1 MMNYRKIIAGL
12 LLITGFIFT
21 TAFIGPGD
29 GTVQKIAAQL
39 DKWASSNP
47 PEKVYLQ
54 FDKPYYSVGDD
65 IWFKA
70 YITLG
75 GLHRL
80 SGLSGVLN
88 VELLDDRDSIK
99 QHIKLPV
106 ASGLTWGDFA
116 LSDTLAE
123 GNYRIRAYT
132 NWMRNAGEDYFF
144 DQHITIINAIRNKVF
159 AKAAYTYATE
169 NGKEKVS
176 ALINYTDGNG
186 SPYAAKEVKYTV
198 ELNGKTVA
206 HGKGITNDKGNVAVN
221 FTNSL
226 NAQFSSG
233 RVVTDLVIDK
243 NETITK
249 TVPVKAISAN
259 VDVQFFPESGSLVNG
274 IHSKVAFKAV
284 GADGLGVDIK
294 GTIIDDKLNTI
305 ATFSSQHLGM
315 GSFTL
320 TPETAATYKAHIIF
334 ADGSSKDIEL
344 PKAIN
349 KGYVLTIGTD
359 DPDKLKIR
367 VTTSRQLLI
376 DNADDTLSLVAQ
388 SGGQIYYAA
397 KSNPGTTNFT
407 ATVPRD
413 RFPSGIAQFTLFSS
427 KGEPLNERL
436 VFIQNPDQLKLN
448 VSTDKQTYAP
458 EQKVKIKLNA
468 QNPDAKPVVGS
479 FSVSVTDET
488 KVPVDENSENSI
500 LTNFLLT
507 SDLRGYIEKPNYYF
521 NNPTDQTRADLD
533 LLMLTQGYH
542 RFEWKQI
549 LNDKFPVIAYQPEKT
564 LGISGHITTLGG
576 KPIAHGKVT
585 LLSTQKGFF
594 YLDTVTDEQGR
605 FEFKNLVFSDSVK
618 FVIQARTDKNHKNVQ
633 IDLDNII
640 PQRVNGDK
648 NAPDIKVNVY
658 DGSST
663 YLKSSKDL
671 FNEELKYGMA
681 KRTIV
686 LKEVVIKSTRP
697 VVKHSSNLN
706 GPGNADQVLVGDQI
720 PQGCVTLDQC
730 LQGRLIGVIF
740 RNGIPYSTR
749 GGMMTINLD
758 GMVLPA
764 DELNDINIDDIAS
777 IEVLR
782 SGFYSAVYGSQAGPG
797 GMIILSSKTGDDYNK
812 GFLSRPAPG
821 IITYAP
827 IGYYKARLFYSP
839 QYDDPKTDIPVA
851 DLRTTIY
858 WNPNIITDKEGNASF
873 EFFDAGS
880 KATYRVV
887 IEGIDVDGN
896 LGRQV
901 YRYKVE

>member
-1 MMNYRKIIAGL
+1 MMNYRKIIAGFF
-12 LLITGFIFT
+12 LITGFIVT

-29 GTVQKIAAQL
+29 ETVQKIAAQL

-144 DQHITIINAIRNKVF
+144 DQHITIINAINNKVF
-159 AKAAYTYATE
+159 AKTAYTYTTE
-169 NGKEKVS
+169 NGKEKVN

-186 SPYAAKEVKYTV
+186 APYAAKEVKYIV
-198 ELNGKTVA
+198 EIDTRTVA
-206 HGKGITNDKGNVAVN
+206 HGKGITDDKGNLAVSFAN
-221 FTNSL
+221 ALTTPFTN
-226 NAQFSSG
+226 G
-233 RVVTDLVIDK
+233 RIITDVVLDK

-249 TVPVKAISAN
+249 TIPVKATSNN
-259 VDVQFFPESGSLVNG
+259 VDVQFFPESGSLVTG
-274 IHSKVAFKAV
+274 INSRIAFKAV
-284 GADGLGVDIK
+284 GADGLGADIK
-294 GTIIDDKLNTI
+294 GTIIDDKLNTV
-305 ATFSSQHLGM
+305 ATFNSQHLGM
-315 GSFTL
+315 GSFML
-320 TPETAATYKAHIIF
+320 VPETGTTYKAHIIF
-334 ADGSSKDIEL
+334 SDGSSKDFEL
-344 PKAIN
+344 PKAID
-349 KGYVLTIGTD
+349 KGYVLTIGID
-359 DPDKLKIR
+359 DPGNLKIK
-367 VTTSRQLLI
+367 VSTSRQLLV
-376 DNADDTLSLVAQ
+376 DNTADTLSLVAQ

-397 KSNPGTTNFT
+397 KSNPGSTNFT
-407 ATVPRD
+407 ATVPRN
-413 RFPSGIAQFTLFSS
+413 RFPSGIIQFTLFSS

-448 VSTDKQTYAP
+448 VSTERQTYAP
-458 EQKVKIKLNA
+458 EQKVKINLNA
-468 QNPDAKPVVGS
+468 QNPDAKPVIGS
-479 FSVSVTDET
+479 FSVSVIDET
-488 KVPVDENSENSI
+488 KIPGDENAENSI
-500 LTNFLLT
+500 LANFLLT
-507 SDLRGYIEKPNYYF
+507 ADLRGYIEKPNYYF

-549 LNDKFPVIAYQPEKT
+549 MNGKFPVITYQPEKT
-564 LGISGHITTLGG
+564 LAISGHITTLGG

-585 LLSTQKGFF
+585 MLSTRGGFAF
-594 YLDTVTDEQGR
+594 LDTVTDEQGR
-605 FEFKNLVFSDSVK
+605 FEFKNMAFADSLK
-618 FVIQARTDKNHKNVQ
+618 FVIQARTGKDRKNVQ
-633 IDLDNII
+633 IDLDNIT
-640 PQRVNGDK
+640 QQGVSQNK
-648 NAPDIKVNVY
+648 TAPDIQVSVY
-658 DGSST
+658 DGASA
-663 YLKSSKDL
+663 YLKSTRTL
-671 FNEELKYGMA
+671 YNEELKYGLA

-686 LKEVVIKSTRP
+686 LKEVVIKDTRTA
-697 VVKHSSNLN
+697 VKHSTNLN
-706 GPGNADQVLVGDQI
+706 GAGNADQVLTGDQI
-720 PQGCVTLDQC
+720 GMGLTDLSM
-730 LQGRLIGVIF
+730 LEGRLIGVMF
-740 RNGIPYSTR
+740 RNGVPYSTR
-749 GGMMTINLD
+749 GGQMAVYLD
-758 GMVLPA
+758 GMKLQA
-764 DELNDINIDDIAS
+764 DELNMIVMSDIAS

-782 SGFYSAVYGSQAGPG
+782 SISYTGIYGGSGGPG
-797 GMIILSSKTGDDYNK
+797 GELILTSKDGSEIYKDNLK
-812 GFLSRPAPG
+812 RPAPG

-839 QYDDPKTDIPVA
+839 QYDDPKTNIPVA

-858 WNPNIITDKEGNASF
+858 WNPNIITDKDGNASF
-873 EFFDAGS
+873 EFFNAGS
-880 KATYRVV
+880 QAAYRVV
-887 IEGIDVDGN
+887 IEGIDGDGN

>member
-1 MMNYRKIIAGL
+1 MMNHRKIIAGL
-12 LLITGFIFT
+12 FLITCFIVT
-21 TAFIGPGD
+21 TAFIGPED

-88 VELLDDRDSIK
+88 VELLDDRDSVK

-106 ASGLTWGDFA
+106 QSGLTWGDFA

-144 DQHITIINAIRNKVF
+144 DRHITIINAINNKVF
-159 AKAAYTYATE
+159 AKVAYTYATE
-169 NGKEKVS
+169 NGKEKVN
-176 ALINYTDGNG
+176 ALINYTDANG
-186 SPYAAKEVKYTV
+186 TPYAAKGVKYAV
-198 ELNGKTVA
+198 ELNGKAIA
-206 HGKGITNDKGNVAVN
+206 HGKGITDDKGNLAISFAN
-221 FTNSL
+221 PL
-226 NAQFSSG
+226 IAPLSSG
-233 RVVTDLVIDK
+233 RIITDLVLDK

-274 IHSKVAFKAV
+274 INSKVAFKAV
-284 GADGLGVDIK
+284 GADGLGADIK
-294 GTIIDDKLNTI
+294 GTIIDDKLNTV
-305 ATFSSQHLGM
+305 ATFNSQHLGM
-315 GSFTL
+315 GSFMIV
-320 TPETAATYKAHIIF
+320 PVASTAYKAHIIF

-344 PKAIN
+344 PKAID
-349 KGYVLTIGTD
+349 KGYVLTIGIG
-359 DPDKLKIR
+359 DPDKLNIK
-367 VTTSRQLLI
+367 VTTSRQLLV
-376 DNADDTLSLVAQ
+376 DNTADTLSLLAQ

-397 KSNPGTTNFT
+397 KSNPGSTNFT
-407 ATVPRD
+407 ATVPCD
-413 RFPSGIAQFTLFSS
+413 RFPSGIVQFTLFSS

-448 VSTDKQTYAP
+448 VNTDKHTYAP
-458 EQKVKIKLNA
+458 EQKVKISLNA
-468 QNPDAKPVVGS
+468 QNSDAKPVIGS

-488 KVPVDENSENSI
+488 KVPVDENAENSI
-500 LTNFLLT
+500 LANFLLT
-507 SDLRGYIEKPNYYF
+507 SDLRGYVEKPNYYF
-521 NNPTDQTRADLD
+521 NNPSDQTRADLD

-549 LNDKFPVIAYQPEKT
+549 LNDKFPVITYQPEKT
-564 LGISGHITTLGG
+564 LAISGHITTLGG

-585 LLSTQKGFF
+585 MLSTRGGFAF
-594 YLDTVTDEQGR
+594 LDTVTDEQGR
-605 FEFKNLVFSDSVK
+605 FEFKNMVFADSLR
-618 FVIQARTDKNHKNVQ
+618 FVIQARTGKDRKNVQ
-633 IDLDNII
+633 IDLDNVT
-640 PQRVNGDK
+640 QQGVTQNK
-648 NAPDIKVNVY
+648 TAPDIQVSVY
-658 DGSST
+658 DGTSA
-663 YLKSSKDL
+663 YLKSTKTL
-671 FNEELKYGMA
+671 YNEELKYGLA

-686 LKEVVIKSTRP
+686 LKEVVIKDTRTT
-697 VVKHSSNLN
+697 VKHSTNLN
-706 GPGNADQVLVGDQI
+706 GPGNADQVLTGDQI
-720 PQGCVTLDQC
+720 PPGLID
-730 LQGRLIGVIF
+730 LSMLEGRLIGVMF
-740 RNGIPYSTR
+740 RNGVPYSTR
-749 GGMMTINLD
+749 GGQMAVYLD
-758 GMVLPA
+758 GMKLQS
-764 DELNDINIDDIAS
+764 DELTMINMADIAS

-782 SGFYSAVYGSQAGPG
+782 TISYTGIYGGTGGPG
-797 GMIILSSKTGDDYNK
+797 GELILTSKDGSEIYQDNLK
-812 GFLSRPAPG
+812 RPVPG
-821 IITYAP
+821 IITYSP

-839 QYDDPKTDIPVA
+839 QYDDPKTNVPVA

-858 WNPNIITDKEGNASF
+858 WNPNIITDKGGNASF
-873 EFFDAGS
+873 EFFNAGS
-880 KATYRVV
+880 KTTYRMV
-887 IEGIDVDGN
+887 IEGIDGDGN

>member
-12 LLITGFIFT
+12 FLITSFIVT

-106 ASGLTWGDFA
+106 ASGLTWGDFV

-132 NWMRNAGEDYFF
+132 NYMRNAGEDYFF
-144 DQHITIINAIRNKVF
+144 DRHITVINAINNKVF
-159 AKAAYTYATE
+159 AKAAYTYVTE
-169 NGKEKVS
+169 NGKQKVN
-176 ALINYTDGNG
+176 ALINYTDDNDA
-186 SPYAAKEVKYTV
+186 PYAAKEVKYTV
-198 ELNGKTVA
+198 ELNDRTVA
-206 HGKGITNDKGNVAVN
+206 HGKGITDDKGNLAVS
-221 FTNSL
+221 FVNSL
-226 NAQFSSG
+226 TAPLSSG
-233 RVVTDLVIDK
+233 RIITNVVLDK

-249 TVPVKAISAN
+249 TVPVKATSAN
-259 VDVQFFPESGSLVNG
+259 VDVQFFPESGSLVTG
-274 IHSKVAFKAV
+274 INSKVAFKAV
-284 GADGLGVDIK
+284 GADDLGADIK
-294 GTIIDDKLNTI
+294 GAIIDDKLNTV
-305 ATFSSQHLGM
+305 ASFSSQHLGM
-315 GSFTL
+315 GSFML
-320 TPETAATYKAHIIF
+320 IPETGKTYKAHIIF

-344 PKAIN
+344 SKAID

-359 DPDKLKIR
+359 DPDNLKIK
-367 VTTSRQLLI
+367 VSTSRQLLV
-376 DNADDTLSLVAQ
+376 DNTADTLCLVAQ
-388 SGGQIYYAA
+388 NCGQIYYAA
-397 KSNPGTTNFT
+397 KSNPGSTNFT

-413 RFPSGIAQFTLFSS
+413 RFPSGVAQFTLFSS

-448 VSTDKQTYAP
+448 VGTEKQTYAP
-458 EQKVKIKLNA
+458 QQKVKINLNA
-468 QNPDAKPVVGS
+468 QNPDAKPVIGS
-479 FSVSVTDET
+479 FSVSITDET
-488 KVPVDENSENSI
+488 KVPVDENAENSI
-500 LTNFLLT
+500 LANFLLT
-507 SDLRGYIEKPNYYF
+507 SDLHGYIEKPNYYF

-533 LLMLTQGYH
+533 LLMLTQGFH

-549 LNDKFPVIAYQPEKT
+549 MNDKFPVITFQPEKT
-564 LGISGHITTLGG
+564 LAISGHITTLGD
-576 KPIAHGKVT
+576 KAISHGKIT

-594 YLDTVTDEQGR
+594 YRDTITDEQGR
-605 FEFKNLVFSDSVK
+605 FEFKNLNFSDSIR
-618 FVIQARTDKNHKNVQ
+618 FVIQARTGKDRKNVQ
-633 IDLDNII
+633 IDLDNIT
-640 PQRVNGDK
+640 QQGVTQNK
-648 NAPDIKVNVY
+648 TAPDIQVSVY
-658 DGSST
+658 DGSLA
-663 YLKSSKDL
+663 YLKSTKAL
-671 FNEELKYGMA
+671 YNEELKYGMT

-686 LKEVVIKSTRP
+686 LKEVVIKDTRT
-697 VVKHSSNLN
+697 VIKHSTNLN
-706 GPGNADQVLVGDQI
+706 GPGNADQVLTGDQI
-720 PQGCVTLDQC
+720 GMLTDISMLE
-730 LQGRLIGVIF
+730 GRLIGVMF
-740 RNGIPYSTR
+740 RNGVPYSTR
-749 GGMMTINLD
+749 GGQMAVYMD
-758 GMVLPA
+758 GIKLEA
-764 DELNDINIDDIAS
+764 GELNMINMADIAS

-782 SGFYSAVYGSQAGPG
+782 SISYTGIYGGTGGPG
-797 GMIILSSKTGDDYNK
+797 GELILTSKDGSEIYKDNLK
-812 GFLSRPAPG
+812 RPVPG
-821 IITYAP
+821 IITYSP

-839 QYDDPKTDIPVA
+839 LYDDPKTNIPVA
-851 DLRTTIY
+851 DLRTSVY
-858 WNPNIITDKEGNASF
+858 WNPNIITDKDGKASF
-873 EFFDAGS
+873 EFFNAGS

-887 IEGIDVDGN
+887 IEGIDGDGN